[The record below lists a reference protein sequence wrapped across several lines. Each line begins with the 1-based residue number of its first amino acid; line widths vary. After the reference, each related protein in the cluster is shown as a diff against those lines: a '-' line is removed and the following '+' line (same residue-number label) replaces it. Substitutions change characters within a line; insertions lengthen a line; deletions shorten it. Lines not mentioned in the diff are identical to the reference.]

1 MTDPAGAHPA
11 GRGEREAG
19 GGRQREESNGQGGE
33 GQEEKGYEAR
43 TALWLGEALA
53 EDSPMDSAR
62 HRPRIGLW
70 LAQA

>member
-43 TALWLGEALA
+43 TPLW
-53 EDSPMDSAR
+53 
-62 HRPRIGLW
+62 
-70 LAQA
+70 